1 MTAKQQIDIV
11 IVKYGYASIVGK
23 KERKK
28 IRKLPLIASQIG
40 YQNRIRL
47 LVDIRILKK
56 INKMK

>member
-11 IVKYGYASIVGK
+11 IVKHGYASIVGK

-28 IRKLPLIASQIG
+28 IRKLALIASQIG